1 MSESVSEENDR
12 RSSRKAAALLCLLLL
27 FALFSLSG
35 TGDGSPL
42 SPPCFSDPSPSLAA
56 WSADFSGEP
65 DVQALPRDLRNGSS
79 RTLAPLKLKLRP
91 HLPLRTLFSAEFR
104 AAAAQKD
111 NTTTSCGMT
120 FAKIPALSDILNDSV
135 PVRAG
140 PVVAR
145 PVSSLPALS

>member
-27 FALFSLSG
+27 FALFPFPEPVTAPS
-35 TGDGSPL
+35 

-56 WSADFSGEP
+56 WSADFSEKP

-79 RTLAPLKLKLRP
+79 RTMAPLKLKLRP

-111 NTTTSCGMT
+111 NTTTSCGRT